1 MVVLKP
7 NIVRGGRAIGLGN
20 NFYLMKGRT
29 HAKGGIDVGKNP
41 KTGLEV
47 ENNEVMQV
55 SPQGVRVF
63 SAQPILGGISPAQY
77 ILGGANPNQVFNAQE
92 QWKKINRI
100 NDDGTR
106 KAQFGEGY
114 EKIPNGI
121 KRYYDIENK
130 HDESLDLSKELIDF
144 INQTDYIY
152 NLIDSKKRKN
162 NNGEHPEFWK
172 RLKDN
177 NIQTID
183 DWENE
188 DSVASHKMA
197 YAEKDGKHYI
207 FPMIQNINGKLVD
220 FTNIQGS
227 SIFGDAFDYALNTGN
242 YIIAPNENIAK
253 EFTQKY
259 KNSDKFKG
267 FKKFRGIER
276 DDDYKSIQNN
286 RNSLKL
292 GINYLRSKGI
302 SDEKIAAMLGNAVV
316 ESRLNPYQTE
326 KTKKTNKG
334 YGLFQWTHK
343 SRKDNLDKYAPN
355 EHISEFERQLSF
367 ALQELENSDNY
378 YTGKKGKKNW
388 DNADTLEKAVKSFEN
403 DFEAPIAGSSD
414 RRLNAAKYIYDNM
427 NSFKYGGIHIKPSK
441 RGTFTAAAKKH
452 GMSVQGFASK
462 VLANKGKYSS
472 AMVKKAN
479 FARNASKWKHKE
491 FGGDMDFN
499 YWITKD
505 NIYKLGGR
513 KKALNGTDYLKLL
526 WEENSNTPKVK
537 FSGLNV
543 DIPEVPTLSYQQR
556 NNISVSNPI
565 KRDEIDLG
573 ISNRSQRIVNNALS
587 NNSRLL
593 EPPLQNTIDRNNALR
608 SIASNQPAIKI
619 NNPLDIG
626 NIGNL
631 IGTGINIAGN
641 LISYGINNRALNR
654 MRRPSMPLPLR
665 AENLQTRVSTAA
677 QEAAIRENVAGQE
690 GLISGN
696 LASSRSRLNA
706 INRVRNQG
714 TSMYNQLQDRKQNI
728 ETELINRN
736 KLNRQ
741 QIGNQNVLQFN
752 NWRDRVTE
760 FDNRI
765 TDLRSENK
773 VNLTQGIADAIAGE
787 RGYLAN
793 RENDARY
800 RMNAF
805 LTTIANPDAFKAM
818 NSAEIRRLARQFGI
832 TNQQL
837 KDLGI
842 NV

>member
-55 SPQGVRVF
+55 SPQGIRVF

-77 ILGGANPNQVFNAQE
+77 ILGGANPNQIFNAQE
-92 QWKKINRI
+92 EWKKINKI

-106 KAQFGEGY
+106 KAEWGKEENWNLNNKNKYYGPIRLEVIDSALKEIEKPTSPEKYKKANEILSAANSENSYYNLNYPYYEYVTRKDNDDIQEKLNNDNNYKIPYIKSKYIKLTKAGKLSGVELSTNMLDSLYKYSIQANIPFSDALGIAGTETGFGKFPSTTYLSSKDIRKLEEDAKNKGISSSEFIRNKGVNPTDLLNYHAYFRNSYNDLIGAVVRKIGKDEFAHDATSGYVNAGIDPIRLNYDGEQIETLLKNGYKYADKTY
-114 EKIPNGI
+114 EKI
-121 KRYYDIENK
+121 
-130 HDESLDLSKELIDF
+130 
-144 INQTDYIY
+144 
-152 NLIDSKKRKN
+152 KN
-162 NNGEHPEFWK
+162 NNPLLNAFLFYKNNNYNPGDTTTNNKIKQVGLEIINSPE
-172 RLKDN
+172 
-177 NIQTID
+177 I
-183 DWENE
+183 
-188 DSVASHKMA
+188 
-197 YAEKDGKHYI
+197 
-207 FPMIQNINGKLVD
+207 
-220 FTNIQGS
+220 
-227 SIFGDAFDYALNTGN
+227 
-242 YIIAPNENIAK
+242 
-253 EFTQKY
+253 QKY
-259 KNSDKFKG
+259 LRN
-267 FKKFRGIER
+267 KK
-276 DDDYKSIQNN
+276 
-286 RNSLKL
+286 
-292 GINYLRSKGI
+292 
-302 SDEKIAAMLGNAVV
+302 
-316 ESRLNPYQTE
+316 
-326 KTKKTNKG
+326 
-334 YGLFQWTHK
+334 
-343 SRKDNLDKYAPN
+343 
-355 EHISEFERQLSF
+355 
-367 ALQELENSDNY
+367 
-378 YTGKKGKKNW
+378 
-388 DNADTLEKAVKSFEN
+388 
-403 DFEAPIAGSSD
+403 
-414 RRLNAAKYIYDNM
+414 
-427 NSFKYGGIHIKPSK
+427 KYGGIHIKPSK

-452 GMSVQGFASK
+452 GMDVQGFANK
-462 VLANKGKYSS
+462 VLANKDKYSP

-513 KKALNGTDYLKLL
+513 KKGALGL
-526 WEENSNTPKVK
+526 SNIIDVA
-537 FSGLNV
+537 SDIV
-543 DIPEVPTLSYQQR
+543 DTTKKQVNKSI
-556 NNISVSNPI
+556 IDKINPI
-565 KRDEIDLG
+565 
-573 ISNRSQRIVNNALS
+573 S
-587 NNSRLL
+587 
-593 EPPLQNTIDRNNALR
+593 
-608 SIASNQPAIKI
+608 
-619 NNPLDIG
+619 G

-765 TDLRSENK
+765 TDLRSENG
-773 VNLTQGIADAIAGE
+773 VNLTQGMADAIAGE

-793 RENDARY
+793 RENNARY

-805 LTTIANPDAFKAM
+805 LTTIANPDAFNAM

-832 TNQQL
+832 TNRQL

>member
-29 HAKGGIDVGKNP
+29 HSEGGIDIGKNP
-41 KTGLEV
+41 ETGLEV
-47 ENNEVMQV
+47 ERDEVVQVLGGTNSV
-55 SPQGVRVF
+55 SPKGIRVF

-77 ILGGANPNQVFNAQE
+77 ILEGANPNQVFNAQE
-92 QWKKINRI
+92 QWKKVNRI
-100 NDDGTR
+100 NDDGTKFEKGGKKR
-106 KAQFGEGY
+106 GKIAYGTPTDARLRYLDYDKKLVAYINHIAKQYGISPALLANRLSNEGIIDY
-114 EKIPNGI
+114 AI
-121 KRYYDIENK
+121 KRAD
-130 HDESLDLSKELIDF
+130 
-144 INQTDYIY
+144 
-152 NLIDSKKRKN
+152 R
-162 NNGEHPEFWK
+162 
-172 RLKDN
+172 
-177 NIQTID
+177 
-183 DWENE
+183 
-188 DSVASHKMA
+188 
-197 YAEKDGKHYI
+197 
-207 FPMIQNINGKLVD
+207 
-220 FTNIQGS
+220 
-227 SIFGDAFDYALNTGN
+227 
-242 YIIAPNENIAK
+242 
-253 EFTQKY
+253 
-259 KNSDKFKG
+259 
-267 FKKFRGIER
+267 
-276 DDDYKSIQNN
+276 
-286 RNSLKL
+286 
-292 GINYLRSKGI
+292 
-302 SDEKIAAMLGNAVV
+302 
-316 ESRLNPYQTE
+316 
-326 KTKKTNKG
+326 
-334 YGLFQWTHK
+334 
-343 SRKDNLDKYAPN
+343 NLDKDLESILDEKGGENIRNGFRYYGLDDAYSLFEQGKLNLRRKIPFTKYIDWN
-355 EHISEFERQLSF
+355 ELGRKIESVEAQDPYDVI
-367 ALQELENSDNY
+367 ELVAANLEY
-378 YTGKKGKKNW
+378 FGKELKKNFPNLNERELNNAISQAYNAGIYGAINDIKKNGINKKYNIDDRYYNINYNNDLYLNNKNNKNLLNTFTVEDQYNELNKLEENYRETVLKQ
-388 DNADTLEKAVKSFEN
+388 DNRKNKLVPPTGVVGELSKKYAIDVYKNGQKHGEWGKGFNGMASHPYKIGT
-403 DFEAPIAGSSD
+403 DFTYNNPFF
-414 RRLNAAKYIYDNM
+414 NVPF
-427 NSFKYGGIHIKPSK
+427 SFKYGGIHIKPSK

-452 GMSVQGFASK
+452 GMSVQGFSSK
-462 VLANKGKYSS
+462 VLANKGKYSP

-513 KKALNGTDYLKLL
+513 KKGAI
-526 WEENSNTPKVK
+526 
-537 FSGLNV
+537 GLY
-543 DIPEVPTLSYQQR
+543 DIPYATEEQVKKLIT
-556 NNISVSNPI
+556 
-565 KRDEIDLG
+565 DEIGLG
-573 ISNRSQRIVNNALS
+573 ISNKSQRIVNNALS

-626 NIGNL
+626 TIGNI

-690 GLISGN
+690 ELISGN

-752 NWRDRVTE
+752 NWRNISNE
-760 FDNRI
+760 FDNKI
-765 TDLRSENK
+765 IDLGSENG
-773 VNLTQGIADAIAGE
+773 VNLIQGISDATAGE
-787 RGYLAN
+787 KGYI
-793 RENDARY
+793 ENIENNARY

-818 NSAEIRRLARQFGI
+818 NSTEIKRLARQFGI
-832 TNQQL
+832 TNRQL
-837 KDLGI
+837 RDLGI

>member
-7 NIVRGGRAIGLGN
+7 NVVRGGRAIGLGN

-55 SPQGVRVF
+55 SPQGIRVF

-77 ILGGANPNQVFNAQE
+77 ILGGANPNQIFNAQE
-92 QWKKINRI
+92 EWKKVNKI
-100 NDDGTR
+100 NDDGTK
-106 KAQFGEGY
+106 KAQLGKELY
-114 EKIPNGI
+114 KKKHNVSLIDDIPEHQEPLNYDEI
-121 KRYYDIENK
+121 KRRQEFMESEFDPKAYNKYSGAKGRFQIRENALK
-130 HDESLDLSKELIDF
+130 DYIRAGGEEGDLFDSNYNEKVRDWVMQDLSKSSMVIAGNPTDSVKMAKQLAAYNWGRGNLSKFLQKQKEAGIDIYTNMDWIDNLPKETKDYVNF
-144 INQTDYIY
+144 SLRNQDINDI
-152 NLIDSKKRKN
+152 KN
-162 NNGEHPEFWK
+162 N
-172 RLKDN
+172 
-177 NIQTID
+177 
-183 DWENE
+183 
-188 DSVASHKMA
+188 
-197 YAEKDGKHYI
+197 
-207 FPMIQNINGKLVD
+207 
-220 FTNIQGS
+220 
-227 SIFGDAFDYALNTGN
+227 
-242 YIIAPNENIAK
+242 
-253 EFTQKY
+253 
-259 KNSDKFKG
+259 
-267 FKKFRGIER
+267 ER
-276 DDDYKSIQNN
+276 Y
-286 RNSLKL
+286 NSLIK
-292 GINYLRSKGI
+292 R
-302 SDEKIAAMLGNAVV
+302 
-316 ESRLNPYQTE
+316 
-326 KTKKTNKG
+326 
-334 YGLFQWTHK
+334 
-343 SRKDNLDKYAPN
+343 
-355 EHISEFERQLSF
+355 
-367 ALQELENSDNY
+367 
-378 YTGKKGKKNW
+378 
-388 DNADTLEKAVKSFEN
+388 
-403 DFEAPIAGSSD
+403 
-414 RRLNAAKYIYDNM
+414 
-427 NSFKYGGIHIKPSK
+427 YGGIHIKPSK

-462 VLANKGKYSS
+462 VLANKDNYSP

-513 KKALNGTDYLKLL
+513 KKGVLGL
-526 WEENSNTPKVK
+526 SNIIDVA
-537 FSGLNV
+537 SDIV
-543 DIPEVPTLSYQQR
+543 DTTKKQVNKSI
-556 NNISVSNPI
+556 IDKINPI
-565 KRDEIDLG
+565 
-573 ISNRSQRIVNNALS
+573 S
-587 NNSRLL
+587 
-593 EPPLQNTIDRNNALR
+593 
-608 SIASNQPAIKI
+608 
-619 NNPLDIG
+619 G

-631 IGTGINIAGN
+631 IGTGINIDGN

-665 AENLQTRVSTAA
+665 AENLQDHVSTAA

-706 INRVRNQG
+706 VNRVRNQG

-752 NWRDRVTE
+752 NWKDRVTE

-765 TDLRSENK
+765 TDLRSENG

-818 NSAEIRRLARQFGI
+818 NSAEIKRLARQFGI
-832 TNQQL
+832 TNRQL

>member
-1 MVVLKP
+1 MSKEQIKVNKEINKQLGRVEGAEYVEELLPLFTNGRYNTKKNVVELST
-7 NIVRGGRAIGLGN
+7 VLGN
-20 NFYLMKGRT
+20 KNLKKDVVKLHEFT
-29 HAKGGIDVGKNP
+29 HALGQD
-41 KTGLEV
+41 
-47 ENNEVMQV
+47 
-55 SPQGVRVF
+55 SPQEFAIR
-63 SAQPILGGISPAQY
+63 QY
-77 ILGGANPNQVFNAQE
+77 FD
-92 QWKKINRI
+92 KK
-100 NDDGTR
+100 
-106 KAQFGEGY
+106 
-114 EKIPNGI
+114 
-121 KRYYDIENK
+121 ENK
-130 HDESLDLSKELIDF
+130 DKYLDNPSEIYARLMTFRKLHNIDPNHIYTKDDIKKLRQETRTDFDEVITKPW
-144 INQTDYIY
+144 
-152 NLIDSKKRKN
+152 RK
-162 NNGEHPEFWK
+162 H
-172 RLKDN
+172 
-177 NIQTID
+177 
-183 DWENE
+183 
-188 DSVASHKMA
+188 
-197 YAEKDGKHYI
+197 
-207 FPMIQNINGKLVD
+207 
-220 FTNIQGS
+220 
-227 SIFGDAFDYALNTGN
+227 
-242 YIIAPNENIAK
+242 
-253 EFTQKY
+253 
-259 KNSDKFKG
+259 
-267 FKKFRGIER
+267 
-276 DDDYKSIQNN
+276 
-286 RNSLKL
+286 
-292 GINYLRSKGI
+292 
-302 SDEKIAAMLGNAVV
+302 
-316 ESRLNPYQTE
+316 
-326 KTKKTNKG
+326 
-334 YGLFQWTHK
+334 
-343 SRKDNLDKYAPN
+343 DNLDKQYRQKLADYLIDKVVPLMKNEWWFNRSGGRNGIYNTMLNDSLQSRQWAKDYNIEIPN
-355 EHISEFERQLSF
+355 DIEQLNK
-367 ALQELENSDNY
+367 E
-378 YTGKKGKKNW
+378 
-388 DNADTLEKAVKSFEN
+388 
-403 DFEAPIAGSSD
+403 
-414 RRLNAAKYIYDNM
+414 RLNALEDKDELRNIRYNEDNDFFKRM
-427 NSFKYGGIHIKPSK
+427 TDDDMLFLLNNIAQNNKENKNNRKQVKYGGIHIKPSK
-441 RGTFTAAAKKH
+441 RGTFTAAANQH

-462 VLANKGKYSS
+462 VLANKDNYSP

-491 FGGDMDFN
+491 LGGDMDFN

-505 NIYKLGGR
+505 NIYKFGGR
-513 KKALNGTDYLKLL
+513 KKALNGADYLKLL
-526 WEENSNTPKVK
+526 WNEDNTPTLK

-543 DIPEVPTLSYQQR
+543 DIPKVPTLSYSQR
-556 NNISVSNPI
+556 NNISIQNPI
-565 KRDEIDLG
+565 KRDEIGLKD
-573 ISNRSQRIVNNALS
+573 ISDRTKKIINNALS

-593 EPPLQNTIDRNNALR
+593 EPPLQNTIDRNDALR
-608 SIASNQPAIKI
+608 IIASNQPTVKTD
-619 NNPLDIG
+619 NPIDIG

-805 LTTIANPDAFKAM
+805 LTTIANPDAFNAM

-832 TNQQL
+832 TNRQL

>member
-55 SPQGVRVF
+55 SPQGIRVF

-77 ILGGANPNQVFNAQE
+77 ILGGANPNQIFNAQE
-92 QWKKINRI
+92 EWKKINKI

-106 KAQFGEGY
+106 KAEWGKEENWNLNNKNKYYGPIRLEVIDSALKEIEKPTSPEKYKKANEILSAANSENSYYNSNYPYYEYVTRKDNDDIQEKLNNDNNYKIPYIKSKYIKLTKAGKLSGVELSTNMLDSLYKYSIQANIPFSDALGIAGTETGFGKFPSTTYLSSKDIRKLEEDAKNKGISSSEFIRNKGVNPTDLLNYHAYFRNSYNDLIGAVVRKIGKDEFAHDATSGYVNAGIDPIRLNYDGEQIETLLKNGYKYADKTY
-114 EKIPNGI
+114 EKI
-121 KRYYDIENK
+121 
-130 HDESLDLSKELIDF
+130 
-144 INQTDYIY
+144 
-152 NLIDSKKRKN
+152 KN
-162 NNGEHPEFWK
+162 NNPLLNAFLFYKNNNYNPGDTTTNNKIKQVGLEIINSPE
-172 RLKDN
+172 
-177 NIQTID
+177 I
-183 DWENE
+183 
-188 DSVASHKMA
+188 
-197 YAEKDGKHYI
+197 
-207 FPMIQNINGKLVD
+207 
-220 FTNIQGS
+220 
-227 SIFGDAFDYALNTGN
+227 
-242 YIIAPNENIAK
+242 
-253 EFTQKY
+253 QKY
-259 KNSDKFKG
+259 LRN
-267 FKKFRGIER
+267 KK
-276 DDDYKSIQNN
+276 
-286 RNSLKL
+286 
-292 GINYLRSKGI
+292 
-302 SDEKIAAMLGNAVV
+302 
-316 ESRLNPYQTE
+316 
-326 KTKKTNKG
+326 
-334 YGLFQWTHK
+334 
-343 SRKDNLDKYAPN
+343 
-355 EHISEFERQLSF
+355 
-367 ALQELENSDNY
+367 
-378 YTGKKGKKNW
+378 
-388 DNADTLEKAVKSFEN
+388 
-403 DFEAPIAGSSD
+403 
-414 RRLNAAKYIYDNM
+414 
-427 NSFKYGGIHIKPSK
+427 KYGGIHIKPSK

-462 VLANKGKYSS
+462 VLANKGKYSPT
-472 AMVKKAN
+472 MVKKAN

-513 KKALNGTDYLKLL
+513 KKGALGL
-526 WEENSNTPKVK
+526 SNIIDVA
-537 FSGLNV
+537 SDIV
-543 DIPEVPTLSYQQR
+543 DTTKKQVNKSI
-556 NNISVSNPI
+556 IDKINPI
-565 KRDEIDLG
+565 
-573 ISNRSQRIVNNALS
+573 S
-587 NNSRLL
+587 
-593 EPPLQNTIDRNNALR
+593 
-608 SIASNQPAIKI
+608 
-619 NNPLDIG
+619 G

-706 INRVRNQG
+706 VNRVRNQG

-765 TDLRSENK
+765 TDLRSENG

-800 RMNAF
+800 KMNAF

-818 NSAEIRRLARQFGI
+818 NSTEIKRLARQFGI
-832 TNQQL
+832 TNRQL

>member
-7 NIVRGGRAIGLGN
+7 NVVRGGRAIGLGN

-29 HAKGGIDVGKNP
+29 HSKGGIDIGKNP

-55 SPQGVRVF
+55 SPKGVRVF

-92 QWKKINRI
+92 QWKKVNKI
-100 NDDGTR
+100 NDDGSK
-106 KAQFGEGY
+106 KARFGDEEKSTKQILKENKDIKPYLVEYRNASEYTEDFAEQRNLRYDPNAKDVKDFFKSYINSEGFDRIIKNQENWY
-114 EKIPNGI
+114 N
-121 KRYYDIENK
+121 KRYPNRSKVFPVNTDKLKENFKRNIENDKTRIFNFNDHPERSQWFDRVDVIFRTTFPGDKEEEGISNDFILGHEYGHSKDKGTYTNGQKRALELNINVEKNK
-130 HDESLDLSKELIDF
+130 HDERKDEKHSDVWGLKYLLYKQGIYDSRGKKDATREDISKLRKLYPELRIF
-144 INQTDYIY
+144 KQ
-152 NLIDSKKRKN
+152 
-162 NNGEHPEFWK
+162 F
-172 RLKDN
+172 
-177 NIQTID
+177 
-183 DWENE
+183 
-188 DSVASHKMA
+188 
-197 YAEKDGKHYI
+197 EKDDD
-207 FPMIQNINGKLVD
+207 L
-220 FTNIQGS
+220 
-227 SIFGDAFDYALNTGN
+227 AN
-242 YIIAPNENIAK
+242 YINIIA
-253 EFTQKY
+253 
-259 KNSDKFKG
+259 D
-267 FKKFRGIER
+267 
-276 DDDYKSIQNN
+276 N
-286 RNSLKL
+286 R
-292 GINYLRSKGI
+292 
-302 SDEKIAAMLGNAVV
+302 
-316 ESRLNPYQTE
+316 
-326 KTKKTNKG
+326 KTDFSNK
-334 YGLFQWTHK
+334 
-343 SRKDNLDKYAPN
+343 
-355 EHISEFERQLSF
+355 
-367 ALQELENSDNY
+367 
-378 YTGKKGKKNW
+378 
-388 DNADTLEKAVKSFEN
+388 
-403 DFEAPIAGSSD
+403 
-414 RRLNAAKYIYDNM
+414 M
-427 NSFKYGGIHIKPSK
+427 KYGGIHIKPSK

-513 KKALNGTDYLKLL
+513 KKALNGADYLKLL
-526 WEENSNTPKVK
+526 WNEDNTPTLK

-543 DIPEVPTLSYQQR
+543 DIPKVPTLSYSQR
-556 NNISVSNPI
+556 NNRSISNPI
-565 KRDEIDLG
+565 QERAKRDKIGLD
-573 ISNRSQRIVNNALS
+573 ISNESQRIINDALK
-587 NNSRLL
+587 NNSRLS
-593 EPPLQNTIDRNNALR
+593 EPSLQNTINKMDAVR
-608 SIASNQPAIKI
+608 SIASNQPAIKT
-619 NNPLDIG
+619 NNSLDIG

-760 FDNRI
+760 FDNKI
-765 TDLRSENK
+765 TDLRSENG

-805 LTTIANPDAFKAM
+805 LTTIANPDAFNAM
-818 NSAEIRRLARQFGI
+818 NSTEIRRLARQFGI
-832 TNQQL
+832 TNRQL

>member
-29 HAKGGIDVGKNP
+29 HSKGGIDVGKNP

-55 SPQGVRVF
+55 SPQGIRVF

-92 QWKKINRI
+92 EWKKINKI

-106 KAQFGEGY
+106 KAEWGKEENWNLNNKNKYYGPIRLEVIDSALKEIEKPTSPEKYKKANEILSAANSENSYYNSNYPYYEYVTRKDNDDIQEKLNNDNNYKIPYIKSKYIKLTKAGKLSGVELSTNMLDSLYKYSIQANIPFSDALGIAGTETGFGKFPSTTYLSSKDIKKLEEDAKNKGISSSEFIRNKGVNPTDLLNYHAYFRNSYNDLIGAVVRKIGKDEFAHDATSGYVNAGIDPIRLNYDGEQIETLLKNGYKYADKTY
-114 EKIPNGI
+114 EKI
-121 KRYYDIENK
+121 
-130 HDESLDLSKELIDF
+130 
-144 INQTDYIY
+144 
-152 NLIDSKKRKN
+152 KN
-162 NNGEHPEFWK
+162 NNPLLNAFLFYKNNNYNPGDTTTNNKIKQVGLEIINSPE
-172 RLKDN
+172 
-177 NIQTID
+177 I
-183 DWENE
+183 
-188 DSVASHKMA
+188 
-197 YAEKDGKHYI
+197 
-207 FPMIQNINGKLVD
+207 
-220 FTNIQGS
+220 
-227 SIFGDAFDYALNTGN
+227 
-242 YIIAPNENIAK
+242 
-253 EFTQKY
+253 QKY
-259 KNSDKFKG
+259 LRN
-267 FKKFRGIER
+267 KK
-276 DDDYKSIQNN
+276 
-286 RNSLKL
+286 
-292 GINYLRSKGI
+292 
-302 SDEKIAAMLGNAVV
+302 
-316 ESRLNPYQTE
+316 
-326 KTKKTNKG
+326 
-334 YGLFQWTHK
+334 
-343 SRKDNLDKYAPN
+343 
-355 EHISEFERQLSF
+355 
-367 ALQELENSDNY
+367 
-378 YTGKKGKKNW
+378 
-388 DNADTLEKAVKSFEN
+388 
-403 DFEAPIAGSSD
+403 
-414 RRLNAAKYIYDNM
+414 
-427 NSFKYGGIHIKPSK
+427 KYGGIHIKPSK

-452 GMSVQGFASK
+452 GMSVQGFANK
-462 VLANKGKYSS
+462 VLANKGNYSS

-513 KKALNGTDYLKLL
+513 KKGAI
-526 WEENSNTPKVK
+526 
-537 FSGLNV
+537 GLY
-543 DIPEVPTLSYQQR
+543 DIPYATEEQVKKLIT
-556 NNISVSNPI
+556 
-565 KRDEIDLG
+565 DEIGLG
-573 ISNRSQRIVNNALS
+573 ISNKSQRIVNNALS

-626 NIGNL
+626 TIGNI

-690 GLISGN
+690 ELISGN

-752 NWRDRVTE
+752 NWRNISNE
-760 FDNRI
+760 FDNKI
-765 TDLRSENK
+765 IDLGSENG
-773 VNLTQGIADAIAGE
+773 VNLIQGISDATAGE
-787 RGYLAN
+787 KGYI
-793 RENDARY
+793 ENIENNARY

-818 NSAEIRRLARQFGI
+818 NSTEIKRLARQFGI
-832 TNQQL
+832 TNRQL
-837 KDLGI
+837 RDLGI